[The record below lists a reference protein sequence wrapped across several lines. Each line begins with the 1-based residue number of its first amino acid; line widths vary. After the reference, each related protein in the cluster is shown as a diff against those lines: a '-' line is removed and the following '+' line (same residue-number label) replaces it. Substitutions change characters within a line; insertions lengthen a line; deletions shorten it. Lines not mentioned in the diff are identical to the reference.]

1 MKAYMTAMAKVVDG
15 SDPQALARHKDSG
28 FDAKFVSV
36 YRNNSVSALYD
47 VLAANYMSVLDI
59 VGEDFFLKLV
69 HAYIEKYPARQRALN
84 NYGANFVKIVD
95 KYKIDHRLPY
105 LSDICHLDRAWTL
118 AHLAAD
124 ADLLAIEDLA
134 KLAEQGTN
142 LETVTLTLAPGVALL
157 ALQWP
162 VFDIWSNIRNDQ
174 DLEGKIEL
182 EKHKQYVLVWR
193 YENMVNYRALE
204 PAEYSFMAAL
214 AKGETLAAAINAA
227 IIDMPPDSG
236 EPEITALLPNAVGAG
251 LFVSF

>member
-1 MKAYMTAMAKVVDG
+1 MKAYMQAMAKVVDG
-15 SDPQALARHKDSG
+15 SDPLALARDKTSG
-28 FDAKFVSV
+28 FDAEFASV

-69 HAYIEKYPARQRALN
+69 HVYIEKYPARQRSLN
-84 NYGANFVKIVD
+84 NYGADFVKIVD

-124 ADLLAIEDLA
+124 SDLLAIEDLA

-142 LETVTLTLAPGVALL
+142 LEQVKLTLAPGVALL
-157 ALQWP
+157 KLQWP
-162 VFDIWSNIRNDQ
+162 VFDIWSKIRAEQKLDEQ
-174 DLEGKIEL
+174 VEL
-182 EKHKQYVLVWR
+182 EKQKQYVLVWR
-193 YENMVNYRALE
+193 YENMVNYRVLE
-204 PAEYSFMAAL
+204 PAEHSFLTAL
-214 AKGETLAAAINAA
+214 RNGENLAAAVNAA

-236 EPEITALLPNAVGAG
+236 EQEITALLPNAVGAG
-251 LFVSF
+251 LFVSL